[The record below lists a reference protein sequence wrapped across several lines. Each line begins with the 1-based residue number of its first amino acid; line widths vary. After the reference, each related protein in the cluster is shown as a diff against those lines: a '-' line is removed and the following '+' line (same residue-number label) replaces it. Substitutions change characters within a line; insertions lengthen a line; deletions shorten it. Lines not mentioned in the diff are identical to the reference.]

1 MDIFRSGYL
10 AGCFAS
16 AGFSLFAG
24 FAQAQSTPSAFDLR
38 SVTVGSSTQA
48 WVPTIQN
55 QGDAED
61 CWTFATAT
69 AIESNLLMNGLLA
82 TSSTPPAMQISSWHL
97 STHNGAPDQLL
108 AVDAFSNAN
117 SNWGGNMYQSLGYL
131 TRGSGAWQIPNAP
144 HGADADKFIQIMS
157 GGPVLVSQDP
167 LNIFPESIVTRT
179 PQSPT
184 NPNGYPPNLSP
195 LVPPPNQAA
204 AFKVTSMTFY
214 DQGFSNNVALPAVS
228 GNVTIDGTNYDTYI
242 FSQGASDPQVAVI
255 KAAMQAN
262 GAVTTYMNANG
273 DFHTITGPTVNTIN
287 YFNGRAATAYA
298 DHAVTIIG
306 WDDNYTMVDP
316 KSSISST
323 GAWLV
328 QNSWGTT
335 DWNNSDGTFWA
346 SYNDAV
352 IGRSGVTTIEL
363 TSMDAYSQTVIQNEL
378 GPMDYSGNY
387 EAVYGGAPAGIGA
400 ATGMATSKDSVA
412 ASVLTPTENGTL
424 IALGLGTQISGVQV
438 DVEIYDSWS
447 AGPANLLSQ
456 QSFMLNGIGY
466 YQVDLAQAISLTA
479 MDSFVVQL
487 SYLDPLTG
495 LGIEDALPITIGG
508 SGINGYADVTSG
520 LSYTFDGTAW
530 TDLASRRFTG
540 GSPEMHGGVLFVKGI
555 TAIPEPSAWILL
567 LVVAGV
573 IARAYRS
580 RRAVTR

>member
-1 MDIFRSGYL
+1 MKMFSFRYSSGL
-10 AGCFAS
+10 FA
-16 AGFSLFAG
+16 AVVCSLLAG
-24 FAQAQSTPSAFDLR
+24 FAQAQSAPSAFDLR

-55 QGDAED
+55 QGTAED

-82 TSSTPPAMQISSWHL
+82 ASSTPPAMQISSWHL
-97 STHNGAPDQLL
+97 STHNGAADQLL

-117 SNWGGNMYQSLGYL
+117 SNWGGEMYQSLGYL

-144 HGADADKFIQIMS
+144 HGADADKFIQVMS

-167 LNIFPESIVTRT
+167 LNVFPESIATWS

-195 LVPPPNQAA
+195 LIPPPNQPA
-204 AFKVTSMTFY
+204 AFKVTAMTLY
-214 DQGFSNNVALPAVS
+214 QQGFSNNVALPAVS

-242 FSQGASDPQVAVI
+242 FNQGTSDPQVAVI
-255 KAAMQAN
+255 KSAMQAS
-262 GAVTTYMNANG
+262 GAVTTYMNTNG
-273 DFHTITGPTVNTIN
+273 DFHAITGSTVNTIN
-287 YFNGRAATAYA
+287 YFNNTTATAYS

-316 KSSISST
+316 KTSISST

-335 DWNNSDGTFWA
+335 DFHNSDGTFWA

-352 IGRSGVTTIEL
+352 IGRSGVTTIQL
-363 TSMDAYSQTVIQNEL
+363 DSMANYSQTVIQNEL

-387 EAVYGGAPAGIGA
+387 EAVYGGAPPGIGA
-400 ATGMATSKDSVA
+400 VTGMATSKDSVA
-412 ASVLTPTENGTL
+412 ASILTPTENGSL

-438 DVEIYDSWS
+438 EVEIYDSWS
-447 AGPANLLSQ
+447 GGPANLLSQ
-456 QSFMLNGIGY
+456 QTFLLNGIGY
-466 YQVDLAQAISLTA
+466 QQVNLTQTISLTA

-487 SYLDPLTG
+487 SYMDPLTG

-530 TDLASRRFTG
+530 TDLASRTFTG
-540 GSPEMHGGVLFVKGI
+540 GSPEMHGGILFVKGI
-555 TAIPEPSAWILL
+555 TAIPEPSTWLLL
-567 LVVAGV
+567 LVVSGV
-573 IARAYRS
+573 LVRAYRF
-580 RRAVTR
+580 RRSVTR